1 MGELVYVKIKDH
13 GIGISDQDQKK
24 IFDKFFR
31 VSSGYV
37 HNTKGTGLGLSLVK
51 HIMDAHNGEITLHSA
66 LGSGSSFILKFKTSG

>member
-13 GIGISDQDQKK
+13 GIGISIQDQKN

-37 HNTKGTGLGLSLVK
+37 RNTKGTGLGLSLVK
-51 HIMDAHNGEITLHSA
+51 HIMDAHEGEITLHSTP
-66 LGSGSSFILKFKTSG
+66 GSGSSFILKFKTSN